1 MSRRAPR
8 GARCLM
14 PFFDIDL
21 RKREELSGVFQECLA
36 KLIRREDLSET
47 EMVRATTT
55 IMEGGATPA
64 QIGSFLTALRLKGET
79 VDEIT
84 GAARVM
90 RDKALPFGFSAPVVL
105 DTCGTGGDGANTF
118 NISTTVAF
126 IVAAAGIPVAKHGNR
141 AVSSRCGS
149 ADLLEALGIKVD
161 LPPEQVADC
170 LRESGIGFLFAPVF
184 HLAMKHAI
192 GPRRELGFRTFFN
205 LLGPLTNPARANCQL
220 IGVYQA
226 ELTETIAAVLRKLG
240 VERAMV
246 VHGNGLDEL
255 SLEGE
260 NKVSF
265 LKDGVIETFTF
276 HATEFGLPSVSNRSL
291 QGNNPVENAR
301 LTERILNGS
310 EQGPCRSVVLL
321 NAAAA
326 LLTANRVVDFREGLE
341 LAKKLID
348 EGKAV
353 TKLEQFRKVAV

>member
-1 MSRRAPR
+1 M
-8 GARCLM
+8 
-14 PFFDIDL
+14 I
-21 RKREELSGVFQECLA
+21 QECLA

-47 EMVRATTT
+47 EMVGATTM

-64 QIGSFLTALRLKGET
+64 QIGSFLTALRFKGET

-90 RDKALPFGFSAPVVL
+90 RDKALPVRFSAPVVL
-105 DTCGTGGDGANTF
+105 DTCGTGGDCANTF

-161 LPPEQVADC
+161 LPPEQVTAC
-170 LRESGIGFLFAPVF
+170 LQAAGIGFLFAPVF
-184 HLAMKHAI
+184 HLAMKYAI
-192 GPRRELGFRTFFN
+192 GPRRELGFRTIFN

-226 ELTETIAAVLRKLG
+226 ELTETIAAVLRRLG
-240 VERAMV
+240 IQRAMV

-265 LKDGVIETFTF
+265 LKDGVIDTFTF
-276 HATEFGLPSVSNRSL
+276 HAAELGLPIVSNRHL
-291 QGNNPVENAR
+291 QGTNPVENAK
-301 LTERILNGS
+301 LTERILNGR
-310 EQGPCRSVVLL
+310 ELGPCRSVVLL
-321 NAAAA
+321 NSAAA
-326 LLTANRVVDFREGLE
+326 LLTANRVADLREGLR
-341 LAKKLID
+341 LAETLID
-348 EGKAV
+348 NGRALA
-353 TKLEQFRKVAV
+353 KLEQLRKVAV